1 MSFPAKYKANW
12 MNSNAP
18 LFAPAEELSQH
29 CQRLGLP
36 HYLRVTDSNVFS
48 LWASSV
54 GSTVAALAD
63 KDRFVEGTVRFENG
77 WIIVPAGEQ
86 TKRLEVLQDLW
97 TAFSRLAIDRSW
109 AIVAV
114 GGGVVGDLAGFAAAS
129 YLRGLK
135 LIQVPTTLLAMVDS
149 SLGGKVGIDLPSGK
163 NLVGSFW
170 PASLTLTDT
179 HLLDSLPQSEW
190 SGGMA
195 EIIKHSLLDS
205 QEHFDQICQLQPS
218 EFKSNPRDIV
228 EKSANIKVWHV
239 TEDPFEKGVRA
250 HLNFG
255 HTLAH
260 AIETACGYQGI
271 SHGQAVALGMIAAVR
286 LSKEL
291 NLLQTDLEPALT
303 QVLELWDLPTQ
314 LSQLGLDLDWAKIA
328 QAVLRDKKNR
338 DGVVRFVLIDR
349 PGQVKLTPVAL
360 DKIERIYH
368 TL

>member
-1 MSFPAKYKANW
+1 
-12 MNSNAP
+12 MNSKAP
-18 LFAPAEELSQH
+18 LFAPAEKLTHQ
-29 CQRLGLP
+29 CQELGLQ
-36 HYLRVTDSNVFS
+36 HYLRVTDSNVFRI
-48 LWASSV
+48 WASSV
-54 GSTVAALAD
+54 GSTVTALAD
-63 KDRFVEGTVRFENG
+63 KDDFVEGTVRFEKG

-97 TAFSRLAIDRSW
+97 SAFSRLAIDRSW
-109 AIVAV
+109 GIVAV

-170 PASLTLTDT
+170 PAALTLTDT
-179 HLLDSLPQSEW
+179 RLLESLPQSEW

-195 EIIKHSLLDS
+195 EMIKHSLLDS
-205 QEHFDQICQLQPS
+205 QEHFDQICELSPS
-218 EFKSNPRDIV
+218 EFKLSPKDMV
-228 EKSANIKVWHV
+228 EKSANIKVWHI

-271 SHGQAVALGMIAAVR
+271 SHGQAVALGMVAAVR

-291 NLLQTDLEPALT
+291 GFLQADLEPALNH
-303 QVLELWDLPTQ
+303 VLEKWDLPTQ
-314 LSQLGLDLDWAKIA
+314 LSQLGLDLDWSKIA

-338 DGVVRFVLIDR
+338 DGVVRFVLIER
-349 PGQVKLTPVAL
+349 PGQVKLTPVVL
-360 DKIERIYH
+360 DQIERIYH